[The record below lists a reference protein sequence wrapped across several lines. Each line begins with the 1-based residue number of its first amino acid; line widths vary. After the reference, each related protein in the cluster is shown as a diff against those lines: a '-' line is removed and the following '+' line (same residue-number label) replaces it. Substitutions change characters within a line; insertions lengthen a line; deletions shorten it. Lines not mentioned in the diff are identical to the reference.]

1 MTAEADHTPPGVAVL
16 ACAASSGGA
25 QRLAA
30 MPGGRLRPAKI
41 ATDVIHLGEYSML
54 RNSIAAAG
62 SLLAALALMI
72 TATPG
77 SAAAKAPDAIAV
89 AVADASRPDADKQ
102 RDANRR
108 PVETLEFTGVK
119 PGDQVAELLPGSGY
133 FTRIFSK
140 VVGPSGH
147 VYALVPAPAPDAPP
161 DTPDF
166 AARVKALAA
175 EPAYSNVSVVVEP
188 FSQLKAPVPV
198 DLVWTSQNYHDL
210 HNFPGLDV
218 GVFNQMVFDTL
229 KPGGIYLIVD
239 HEAEAGSGVR
249 DTATLHRIDV
259 ETVKKEV
266 LAAGFVLVGS
276 SELLRR
282 PADTHTVKVFD
293 PSVRGKTDQFIL
305 KFRKPKK

>member
-1 MTAEADHTPPGVAVL
+1 MIRNSLGVA
-16 ACAASSGGA
+16 GA
-25 QRLAA
+25 
-30 MPGGRLRPAKI
+30 
-41 ATDVIHLGEYSML
+41 
-54 RNSIAAAG
+54 
-62 SLLAALALMI
+62 LLAVMALMAP
-72 TATPG
+72 TAPG
-77 SAAAKAPDAIAV
+77 SAAAKAPDAIAA
-89 AVADASRPDADKQ
+89 AVADAARPDADKQ

-108 PVETLEFTGVK
+108 PVETLEFAGVK
-119 PGDQVAELLPGSGY
+119 PGDQVAELIPGGGY

-140 VVGPSGH
+140 IVGASGH
-147 VYALVPAPAPDAPP
+147 VYALVPAPAADAPA
-161 DTPDF
+161 DMPDF

-188 FSQLKAPVPV
+188 FSELKAPVPV

-218 GVFNQMVFDTL
+218 GVFNQLVFDAL

-239 HEAEAGSGVR
+239 HEAEAGSGTR

-276 SELLRR
+276 SELLHRA
-282 PADTHTVKVFD
+282 ADTHTVKVFD
-293 PSVRGKTDQFIL
+293 PSVRGRTDQFIL